1 MEASGQF
8 QDPVALLPGKSSHPP
23 RIGNGAGRS
32 QSQSGRRESKSGGPA
47 HILVTILIEPPHST
61 NVLNYY
67 SWKYSVYNIVAPKI
81 T

>member
-47 HILVTILIEPPHST
+47 HILVTILIELPQLLYAAILIPEHR
-61 NVLNYY
+61 V
-67 SWKYSVYNIVAPKI
+67 VQR
-81 T
+81 